1 MFVDSMHAIAMPTLA
16 IRWHGFPGTEVTDSD
31 ALSCGFRESNQRPM
45 EELFTAEPSL
55 QPHIHRS
62 LKCVY
67 IRQKAR
73 ASLSLQ

>member
-1 MFVDSMHAIAMPTLA
+1 MHAIAMPTLA
-16 IRWHGFPGTEVTDSD
+16 RRWHGSPGTEVTDSD
-31 ALSCGFRESNQRPM
+31 ALSCGFSESNQRPM
-45 EELFTAEPSL
+45 EELLLFSAEPSL
-55 QPHIHRS
+55 QPRIYRS